1 MKIKLKKLTVI
12 LLCFLLVLSVTSCSE
27 VKQAQK
33 SMEDMFALLKEGKYD
48 EACTFHISTLG
59 GDNDFLACRGKFNEK
74 EFPAYE
80 MHKELFSTLEYKV
93 LETVSSSTTKVTL
106 RVEITTVDLEPV
118 GENLLDVLTEYNYMA
133 DNSETP
139 ITEEERTEFGLQ
151 RLEEISQD
159 YLSGSDRKNKTS
171 VIDVNIYFEKGQTW
185 KVYPDDTL
193 VNVLTGGAYN
203 KFDVTKAN

>member
-1 MKIKLKKLTVI
+1 
-12 LLCFLLVLSVTSCSE
+12 
-27 VKQAQK
+27 
-33 SMEDMFALLKEGKYD
+33 
-48 EACTFHISTLG
+48 
-59 GDNDFLACRGKFNEK
+59 
-74 EFPAYE
+74 
-80 MHKELFSTLEYKV
+80 
-93 LETVSSSTTKVTL
+93 
-106 RVEITTVDLEPV
+106 
-118 GENLLDVLTEYNYMA
+118 MA

-203 KFDVTKAN
+203 KFDVTKAT